1 METRLGEVLS
11 SAHGTGLLP
20 RTAGNMQSQE
30 HAGMNSSAACGDRRL
45 ENEWSQNIYG
55 ALHVP
60 QHVQGGM
67 LQKDALKSILEGFF
81 FPGLKVI

>member
-1 METRLGEVLS
+1 
-11 SAHGTGLLP
+11 
-20 RTAGNMQSQE
+20 
-30 HAGMNSSAACGDRRL
+30 MNSSAAWGDRRL

-81 FPGLKVI
+81 FLVSK

>member
-1 METRLGEVLS
+1 
-11 SAHGTGLLP
+11 
-20 RTAGNMQSQE
+20 
-30 HAGMNSSAACGDRRL
+30 MNSSAAWGDRRL

-81 FPGLKVI
+81 FLVSITKMFILRLEKQLLC

>member
-1 METRLGEVLS
+1 
-11 SAHGTGLLP
+11 
-20 RTAGNMQSQE
+20 
-30 HAGMNSSAACGDRRL
+30 MNSSAAWGDRRL